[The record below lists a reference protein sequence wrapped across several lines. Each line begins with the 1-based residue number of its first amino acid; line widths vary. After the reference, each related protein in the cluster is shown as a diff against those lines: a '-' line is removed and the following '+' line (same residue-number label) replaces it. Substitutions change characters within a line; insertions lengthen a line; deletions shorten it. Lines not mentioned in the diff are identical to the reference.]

1 MTLTIP
7 TMLTLARIVM
17 IPVLLIVFYLPWKWT
32 SVAAMLVF
40 ALASLTDWL
49 DGWIARRYH
58 QYSAFGAF
66 LDPVAD
72 KLMVSTALVLIVQAH
87 PTPWMACWAGVI
99 VGREIAV
106 SALREW
112 MAELGP
118 RARVKVQAVG
128 KIKTVVQM
136 VAIGCLLYSPSKE
149 PEPWLWM
156 GREVFII
163 GDWMLAVAA
172 LLTLWSGF
180 EYLRAAWPVLKA
192 GEGKSVPASTSS
204 VDSLQTTSKMHGS
217 TRE

>member
-1 MTLTIP
+1 MKLTIP
-7 TMLTLARIVM
+7 TMLTLARILM
-17 IPVLLIVFYLPWKWT
+17 IPVLLVVFYLPWKWT

-72 KLMVSTALVLIVQAH
+72 KLMVSTALFLIVQAH

-112 MAELGP
+112 MAELGQ
-118 RARVKVQAVG
+118 RAKVKVQSLG
-128 KIKTVVQM
+128 KIKTIVQM
-136 VAIGCLLYSPSKE
+136 VAIGCLLYSPSKV

-163 GDWMLAVAA
+163 GDWGLAVAA

-180 EYLRAAWPVLKA
+180 EYLRAAWPVLRA
-192 GEGKSVPASTSS
+192 AEGKAAPASTPS
-204 VDSLQTTSKMHGS
+204 VDSLQTTGKMHGS